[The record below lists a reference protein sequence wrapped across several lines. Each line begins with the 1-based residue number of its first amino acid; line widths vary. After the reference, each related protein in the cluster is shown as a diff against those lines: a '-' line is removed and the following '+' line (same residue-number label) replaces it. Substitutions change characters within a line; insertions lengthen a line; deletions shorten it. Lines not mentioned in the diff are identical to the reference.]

1 MNRVRV
7 GIVGL
12 GANTRLRH
20 VPGLR
25 ACDDV
30 EIVGV
35 CNRRPESTRQAADE
49 FGISK
54 TFDKWQDLVADDEID
69 AVVIG
74 TWPYLHCEITVASL
88 QAGKHVLA
96 EARMARNAAEAHQ
109 MLDTSR
115 QNVHLVAQIV
125 PSPFGL
131 RVHQTVNDLL
141 VDGYVGQLREVVVL
155 GCNAANANPSTPLH
169 WRQSAEL
176 SGSNMLAMGILHET
190 LIRWVPDPV
199 RVFAQTQTFTTQRP
213 DAETG
218 EPVNVGT
225 PDSVHILTELPGG
238 ARGIY
243 HLSSVTHH
251 APPLQIRIF
260 GSEGTLQYICGADDQ
275 LLGAR
280 KDDDQLKEIHVP
292 ADKQGGWRVEAD
304 FIDAIR
310 GNKSVEFTDF
320 ATGVRYMEFT
330 EAVAISAARGQAIA
344 VPLKD

>member
-1 MNRVRV
+1 MNTIRV

-20 VPGLR
+20 VPGLQ
-25 ACDDV
+25 ACNDV

-35 CNRRPESTRQAADE
+35 CNRRPESTRKAADE
-49 FGISK
+49 FGIAR

-74 TWPYLHCEITVASL
+74 TWPYLHCEITVAAL
-88 QAGKHVLA
+88 QAGKHVLV
-96 EARMARNAAEAHQ
+96 EARMARDAAEAHQ
-109 MLDTSR
+109 MLHVSR
-115 QNVHLVAQIV
+115 QNDHLVAQIV

-131 RVHQTVNDLL
+131 RVDQAVKDLL
-141 VDGYVGQLREVVVL
+141 ADGYVGELREVVVL
-155 GCNAANANPSTPLH
+155 GCSAANTNPATPLH

-176 SGSNMLAMGILHET
+176 SGLNMLAMGILHET

-199 RVFAQTQTFTTQRP
+199 RVLAQTQTFTTQRP
-213 DAETG
+213 NAETG

-225 PDSVHILTELPGG
+225 PDSVHVLTELPGG

-260 GSEGTLQYICGADDQ
+260 GSEGTLQYLCGADDQ

-280 KDDDQLKEIHVP
+280 IDEGELKEIHVP
-292 ADKQGGWRVEAD
+292 AGKSKQISSLPFV
-304 FIDAIR
+304 
-310 GNKSVEFTDF
+310 
-320 ATGVRYMEFT
+320 ATSPLSSQTLRRACAT
-330 EAVAISAARGQAIA
+330 WNSPKPSPAARRAERRLA
-344 VPLKD
+344 CH

>member
-1 MNRVRV
+1 MNTIRV

-20 VPGLR
+20 VPGLQ

-35 CNRRPESTRQAADE
+35 CNRRSESTRQAADAL
-49 FGISK
+49 GIPK
-54 TFDKWQDLVADDEID
+54 AFDKWQDLVADDEID

-74 TWPYLHCEITVASL
+74 TWPYLHCEITVAAL
-88 QAGKHVLA
+88 QAGKHVLV
-96 EARMARNAAEAHQ
+96 EARMARNAAEARQ
-109 MLDTSR
+109 MLEASR
-115 QNVHLVAQIV
+115 QNNNLVAQIV

-131 RVHQTVNDLL
+131 RVHQTIKDLL
-141 VDGYVGQLREVVVL
+141 ADGYVGQLREVVVL
-155 GCNAANANPSTPLH
+155 GCSASNADPATPLH

-176 SGSNMLAMGILHET
+176 SGLNMLAMGILHET

-199 RVFAQTQTFTTQRP
+199 RVLAQTQTFTTQRP
-213 DAETG
+213 NAETG

-225 PDSVHILTELPGG
+225 PDSVHVLTELPGG

-260 GSEGTLQYICGADDQ
+260 GSEGTLQYLCGADDQ

-280 KDDDQLKEIHVP
+280 KDTNELTAIHIP
-292 ADKQGGWRVEAD
+292 PEKQGGWRVEAD

-310 GNKSVEFTDF
+310 DKKSIEFTDF

-330 EAVAISAARGQAIA
+330 EAVAQSAARGQAIGL
-344 VPLKD
+344 PL